1 MKSRYVSLNP
11 RYKVKIEIPNTK
23 KGKIG
28 IIIFTSFLY
37 NKNPQ
42 AIPPRKGPTKAPI
55 TKYSKPV
62 LENANKKIIT
72 NINPETIEREL
83 KITLEDTILFTLFNA
98 RVN

>member
-1 MKSRYVSLNP
+1 MKSKYESLNP

-23 KGKIG
+23 KGKLS

-55 TKYSKPV
+55 IKNSKSV
-62 LENANKKIIT
+62 L
-72 NINPETIEREL
+72 
-83 KITLEDTILFTLFNA
+83 
-98 RVN
+98 